1 MKPRSLSGCTK
12 GGDAHEHSP
21 GRVAGRFEK
30 GLSDTFQREQIIS
43 EDERLRSLES
53 AVQKNICTLHDLPP
67 DDVIVSGRKDAPGVF
82 TFIITERTPEIVFTF
97 DADSFHEHE

>member
-1 MKPRSLSGCTK
+1 MNILPEELQAVLK
-12 GGDAHEHSP
+12 
-21 GRVAGRFEK
+21 K

-43 EDERLRSLES
+43 EVES

-82 TFIITERTPEIVFTF
+82 TFIITERMPEIVFTF
-97 DADSFHEHE
+97 DADSFNEHE

>member
-1 MKPRSLSGCTK
+1 MNILPEEWQAILK
-12 GGDAHEHSP
+12 
-21 GRVAGRFEK
+21 K
-30 GLSDTFQREQIIS
+30 GLSDTFQRDQIIS

-67 DDVIVSGRKDAPGVF
+67 DDVVSGRKDALGVF

>member
-1 MKPRSLSGCTK
+1 MNILPEELRAVLK
-12 GGDAHEHSP
+12 
-21 GRVAGRFEK
+21 K

-97 DADSFHEHE
+97 DADSFFEHE